1 MKRAAMSPA
10 EQLKD
15 TVWQKIVS
23 LAKTDGDFR
32 HRLQAEPF
40 ALLQSV
46 GISVPP
52 DIRFICV
59 ETEPSGIAE
68 VLGRSAGL
76 TVYVPV
82 VVANANDELD
92 DTSLDAVVGGAG
104 QQMAMPMPANFVSMV
119 SFADGGSG
127 GF

>member
-1 MKRAAMSPA
+1 MSPA
-10 EQLKD
+10 ERLKD
-15 TVWQKIVS
+15 TVWQQIVS
-23 LAKTDGDFR
+23 LANTDGHFR
-32 HRLQAEPF
+32 RRLHAEPF

-52 DIRFICV
+52 DIRFVCV
-59 ETEPSGIAE
+59 ETGLSGVAE

-82 VVANANDELD
+82 VIASADDELD
-92 DTSLDAVVGGAG
+92 DESLDAVVGGAG
-104 QQMAMPMPANFVSMV
+104 QQMALPMPANFVGMI